1 MKGLRSGVVEAQGR
15 KQPVVVVVVV
25 VCREAVCECEL
36 WVNQLS
42 SYRYT

>member
-25 VCREAVCECEL
+25 CWEAVCEVC
-36 WVNQLS
+36 
-42 SYRYT
+42 